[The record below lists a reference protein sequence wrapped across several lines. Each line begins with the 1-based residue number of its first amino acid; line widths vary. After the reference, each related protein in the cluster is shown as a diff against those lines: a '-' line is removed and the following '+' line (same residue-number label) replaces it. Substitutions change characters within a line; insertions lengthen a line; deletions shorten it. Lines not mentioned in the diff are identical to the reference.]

1 MFWVVFWVPLS
12 QNEPYILY
20 VHSFAYQNEFGL
32 WWDMW
37 ETCQGDI
44 ARKILAFLDYW
55 GLVQSSWYVC
65 FAESGFGE
73 CWSEIKQAGCY
84 WGTTQPNFSYRLSIR
99 CRILPWLSML
109 FFIGGSKF
117 HKCTSWIK
125 VWIWTNAQ
133 ELQRLALLWGFLC
146 VRHCCVFV
154 CTEFFSF
161 IYPLLFYYLLC
172 TCVT

>member
-1 MFWVVFWVPLS
+1 MQLSIHGVCYSLPVVFHLIMEEEAYVLS
-12 QNEPYILY
+12 FLLGANVSKMSLIFCMCIFLHIKMSL
-20 VHSFAYQNEFGL
+20 VCGGTC
-32 WWDMW
+32 D

-44 ARKILAFLDYW
+44 APKILVFLDYW

-73 CWSEIKQAGCY
+73 CWSEVKQAGCY
-84 WGTTQPNFSYRLSIR
+84 WGTTQPNFSYRLSIT

-125 VWIWTNAQ
+125 VWTWTNAQ
-133 ELQRLALLWGFLC
+133 ELQRLALLWDF
-146 VRHCCVFV
+146 
-154 CTEFFSF
+154 
-161 IYPLLFYYLLC
+161 
-172 TCVT
+172 